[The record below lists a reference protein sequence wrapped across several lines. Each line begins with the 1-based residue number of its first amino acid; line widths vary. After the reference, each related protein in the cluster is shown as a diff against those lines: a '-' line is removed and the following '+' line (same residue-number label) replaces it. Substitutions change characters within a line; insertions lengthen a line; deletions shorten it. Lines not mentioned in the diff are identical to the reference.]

1 MSTQEAVK
9 SVAEI
14 VAESVAAGRSAPEDM
29 VADVLEREGFIVRL
43 SWPSEHS
50 IDTHPGRLG
59 LPTSYIA
66 AEPLTLSDAE
76 GGSRNLG
83 VGDLLHA
90 EEARVAGTQL
100 SGLLSRHQILA
111 VPSDSGV
118 VGLASALRLR
128 VSRLE
133 QQLADAAER
142 A

>member
-14 VAESVAAGRSAPEDM
+14 VAESVAAGRSAPE
-29 VADVLEREGFIVRL
+29 DVLEREGFIVRL